1 MWALCILGVR
11 LLSCCKVRSMAWH
24 ITQQQRD
31 GLVWEPPQPALRYMG
46 QGEPTVKAPPPQ
58 TPPGAA
64 VASVC
69 LGVGAGVDCFC
80 CPCCNVALRGGEYAH
95 LPSAQTRRTHRRLQC
110 ALYALCALGVSAASD
125 PPKCRLCGVVT
136 LPKSAQKWDWALTG
150 ASCGGMR
157 CPGQQLHSVASR
169 FAHHS
174 FARML
179 RAWASTAS
187 SMFFFVS
194 LGGVLLA
201 FVGTRL
207 VLP

>member
-1 MWALCILGVR
+1 MWALCVLGVR

-31 GLVWEPPQPALRYMG
+31 GLGTSPARITRLR
-46 QGEPTVKAPPPQ
+46 
-58 TPPGAA
+58 
-64 VASVC
+64 
-69 LGVGAGVDCFC
+69 
-80 CPCCNVALRGGEYAH
+80 
-95 LPSAQTRRTHRRLQC
+95 C
-110 ALYALCALGVSAASD
+110 ALYARCALGVSAASD

-136 LPKSAQKWDWALTG
+136 LPKSALKWDWALTG
-150 ASCGGMR
+150 ASCRGMR

-187 SMFFFVS
+187 SIFFSVWE
-194 LGGVLLA
+194 VCCWP